1 MATLAQLITAR
12 DALRLARL
20 NGLRE
25 VRDESGVT
33 LQYKSEA
40 EMAAALAA
48 VERDIAA
55 LTGHT
60 MPKTILFQT
69 TKGL

>member
-1 MATLAQLITAR
+1 MAMLAHLTAAR

-25 VRDESGVT
+25 VRDETGVT
-33 LQYKSEA
+33 LQYKSDS

-48 VERDIAA
+48 VERQIAA
-55 LTGHT
+55 LQGQRP
-60 MPKTILFQT
+60 PKAILFRT

>member
-1 MATLAQLITAR
+1 MPSLPDLTKAR
-12 DALRLARL
+12 DALKLARL

-33 LQYKSEA
+33 LQYRSDA

-60 MPKTILFQT
+60 MPKTIVFRT
-69 TKGL
+69 SKGL